1 MGTWPREEM
10 LSELKQFVGKELL
23 EGRDAGLDEHTP
35 LLEWGVIDSLS
46 VAELVS
52 FTSERFEIDVPQRE
66 VTPDNLKDLDAY
78 VGMLMRLG

>member
-1 MGTWPREEM
+1 MTRDEM

-52 FTSERFEIDVPQRE
+52 FTSERFEIDVPQGE

-78 VGMLMRLG
+78 VGMLLRLG

>member
-1 MGTWPREEM
+1 MTREEM

-52 FTSERFEIDVPQRE
+52 FTRERFEIEVPQSE

-78 VGMLMRLG
+78 VGMLMRMR